1 MLRKFP
7 TLKNPSD
14 LKTSFSL
21 ELCLFIKTSW
31 SFGAPK
37 IPQSPFCQKVRKIE
51 MIPNLSCHPCHFP
64 VKFQE
69 ERKIEKDT
77 KFLGEFVFP
86 VKRAF
91 GIAHMLH
98 QSASLHSSLS
108 RMLYPSAFQS
118 WQQKMVSSRISSLN
132 AGPRSRQIE
141 KNKIQRTK
149 GNLKS
154 SGLRGVDQCK

>member
-37 IPQSPFCQKVRKIE
+37 IPQPPFCQKVRKIE
-51 MIPNLSCHPCHFP
+51 MTRNLSEIPGNHP
-64 VKFQE
+64 Q
-69 ERKIEKDT
+69 RNGSIEKDT
-77 KFLGEFVFP
+77 KFLGGFVFP
-86 VKRAF
+86 MKKSHT
-91 GIAHMLH
+91 GIATKAPP
-98 QSASLHSSLS
+98 SI
-108 RMLYPSAFQS
+108 RPYPGCYIHLPSKAGAM
-118 WQQKMVSSRISSLN
+118 KD

-154 SGLRGVDQCK
+154 SGLTGVDQCK